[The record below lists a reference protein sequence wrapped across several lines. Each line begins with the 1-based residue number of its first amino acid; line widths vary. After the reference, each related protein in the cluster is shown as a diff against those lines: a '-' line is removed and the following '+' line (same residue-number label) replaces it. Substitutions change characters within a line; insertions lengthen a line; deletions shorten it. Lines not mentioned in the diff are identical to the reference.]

1 MDNRRQPAL
10 GMAKFPEQRL
20 QPFQAKIDQPR
31 VQPMQPRNDAVDAGR
46 AHDRLA
52 R

>member
-31 VQPMQPRNDAVDAGR
+31 VQPMQPRNDAIDTGR